1 MSVKTNPLVVAT
13 DVIGDRVL
21 VSSQEGIPGCT
32 NTNPRKQ
39 SQASRGFIKRENI
52 TVHSRWRESGQAQE
66 KGQRPGVV
74 GIFESEFVHL
84 KVGVN
89 LFLLDLM
96 LRSSEF

>member
-52 TVHSRWRESGQAQE
+52 TVHSQDGVREDRPRKKGNCQE
-66 KGQRPGVV
+66 W
-74 GIFESEFVHL
+74 
-84 KVGVN
+84 
-89 LFLLDLM
+89 
-96 LRSSEF
+96 